1 MFIKRL
7 HGKTKKQEKIEKRP
21 WQINRF
27 KPERDKS
34 SLFLNKKI

>member
-1 MFIKRL
+1 MFRKRL
-7 HGKTKKQEKIEKRP
+7 PGKTKKQEKIEKA